1 MKVDKCIKI
10 FPVVIAAAL
19 TGGCASVSTVTTEGK
34 SDSTLIRSPVTIWIR
49 PFATD
54 GGMWLKDSAEPEN
67 RAQIRDWLSGCLI
80 RRLSTIAPAH
90 LLESEVPTEGWL
102 VTGRFLRVN
111 PGSKSGRMFFG
122 AFGGGASE
130 METQV
135 DVYDLAVSEAEPVLT
150 FTTTGG
156 SNLATG
162 LHGVMNATDDDVDR
176 TAREIREHLEA
187 RLWADNDEH
196 GGQASPEAT
205 GKAQMAP
212 APR

>member
-111 PGSKSGRMFFG
+111 RGSESGGLFFG
-122 AFGGGASE
+122 AVGGGAGE
-130 METQV
+130 VVRQV
-135 DVYDLAVSEAEPVLT
+135 DV
-150 FTTTGG
+150 
-156 SNLATG
+156 
-162 LHGVMNATDDDVDR
+162 
-176 TAREIREHLEA
+176 
-187 RLWADNDEH
+187 
-196 GGQASPEAT
+196 
-205 GKAQMAP
+205 
-212 APR
+212 